1 MASDAVASLSSRLSK
16 LDPTANSVD
25 AASSPPA
32 APATPQVDEQDTA
45 PTVAQGDQET
55 APEPAPV
62 PKASQLLENL
72 QHEVQV
78 TLADQQQDPNSP
90 LFSAKTFEDLNLH
103 PNLLKGVYKLGF
115 QKPSKI
121 QERALPLLLQNPPRN
136 MIGQSQSGTGKT
148 AAFALTMLSRI
159 DMELKKPQVRLYA
172 TLSLAAIC
180 LSPARELALQTL
192 TVVQRMGEYTPVECF
207 AAVKDSFDRRM
218 PPIQAQV
225 IVGTPGTIMDAIR
238 HRILDCSEIKVFVL
252 DEADNLLDLGSM
264 ADQSSSVK
272 NAVIKSARTPP
283 QLVLFS
289 ATFTDTVRT
298 FAVRFA
304 PNANEIRLKQEEV
317 ALDAIKQFF
326 MDCRDEQH
334 KYEVLVELY
343 NLLTIGQSII
353 FVAVSGNPRTLPCAP
368 LNALLNRSPNF
379 FRSQR
384 RDTSDEISR
393 RMTAEGHAVA
403 SLTGQLTPEE
413 RDAVMESFRDGKTK
427 VLMATNVIARG
438 LDVMQVNMVVNY
450 DLPVDGQGR
459 PEPQTYIHRIGR
471 TGRFGRQGVSIN
483 FVHDR
488 KSFKIMED
496 IRNAVG
502 KPIVRVDTSDFEQ
515 MEKGAFGR
523 RILPRGGEH
532 RQGKKK
538 ARASLCLARAGHVK
552 ESVFAVNLCASTR
565 RLLSSQFLQ
574 QLIEPQPRITMSLE
588 MSAENDLHRRPNAG
602 PDPDMSPEPLSAEP
616 PTGLTSPPPH
626 ESTSTSNGETHGET
640 HLKHHPSHRVGPSFP
655 LTSFEST
662 PHNVACFAFCL
673 GAVWS
678 VGFTRLVIY
687 WLHPTERSWPLWFTL
702 DSTHLPAQSL
712 LSACTSPMLAL
723 YLSCWAMFH
732 LLEFVVTSMYN
743 PGKLSVS
750 SFLLNNGSP
759 YHVAHA
765 FGILEHILEEA
776 YLPPKWRAFKHL
788 GWIMVAGWVL
798 LMGGQILRSFAMI
811 SAAQNF
817 SHVIQIKKRDDHSLV
832 ETGIYAWSR
841 HPSYAGFCWW
851 ALGTQIMLTN
861 PIATLAFTHVLLSFF
876 AARIEAEEKYLV
888 KFFGDDYISY
898 RKRVPT
904 RIIFIS

>member
-1 MASDAVASLSSRLSK
+1 MASDAVASLSARLSQ

-25 AASSPPA
+25 AASSSPA
-32 APATPQVDEQDTA
+32 APATPQVEQQDSAPNAAHDEQEA
-45 PTVAQGDQET
+45 

-103 PNLLKGVYKLGF
+103 PNLLKGVYKMGF

-159 DMELKKPQVRLYA
+159 DMELRKPQ
-172 TLSLAAIC
+172 AIC

-238 HRILDCSEIKVFVL
+238 HRILDCSEVKVFVL

-353 FVAVSGNPRTLPCAP
+353 FVA
-368 LNALLNRSPNF
+368 
-379 FRSQR
+379 R

-515 MEKGAFGR
+515 MEKVSLLQSSQGSHVNANALRLERGR
-523 RILPRGGEH
+523 SAGVFYREAGTIAR
-532 RQGKKK
+532 GKKK
-538 ARASLCLARAGHVK
+538 ARASLCLARAG
-552 ESVFAVNLCASTR
+552 LSTR
-565 RLLSSQFLQ
+565 WLLSSQFLQ
-574 QLIEPQPRITMSLE
+574 QLIEPHPRITMSLE

-602 PDPDMSPEPLSAEP
+602 PDPDMSPEPSSAEP
-616 PTGLTSPPPH
+616 PTGLTSPPSH
-626 ESTSTSNGETHGET
+626 DSTSTSNGKAHVEQR
-640 HLKHHPSHRVGPSFP
+640 PSHRVGPSFP

-673 GAVWS
+673 GAAWS
-678 VGFTRLVIY
+678 VGFTRLGIY
-687 WLHPTERSWPLWFTL
+687 WLHPTERSWPVWFTL
-702 DSTHLPAQSL
+702 DSKHLPAQSL
-712 LSACTSPMLAL
+712 WSACTSPMLAL
-723 YLSCWAMFH
+723 YLTCWAMFH

-765 FGILEHILEEA
+765 FGIVEHVLEEA

-817 SHVIQIKKRDDHSLV
+817 SHVIQTKKRDDHSLV

-851 ALGTQIMLTN
+851 ALGTQIMLAN

>member
-1 MASDAVASLSSRLSK
+1 MLPL
-16 LDPTANSVD
+16 LPFANEL
-25 AASSPPA
+25 
-32 APATPQVDEQDTA
+32 TL
-45 PTVAQGDQET
+45 
-55 APEPAPV
+55 
-62 PKASQLLENL
+62 QLLFL
-72 QHEVQV
+72 FAHQV

-103 PNLLKGVYKLGF
+103 PNLLKGVYKMGF

-159 DMELKKPQVRLYA
+159 DMDLGKPQ
-172 TLSLAAIC
+172 AIC

-192 TVVQRMGEYTPVECF
+192 SVVQRMGEYTPVECF

-225 IVGTPGTIMDAIR
+225 IVGTPGTIMDVIR
-238 HRILDCSEIKVFVL
+238 HRLLDCSEVKVFVL

-272 NAVIKSARTPP
+272 NAVIKAARTPP

-353 FVAVSGNPRTLPCAP
+353 FVA
-368 LNALLNRSPNF
+368 
-379 FRSQR
+379 R

-488 KSFKIMED
+488 RSFKVMEE

-515 MEKGAFGR
+515 MEKT
-523 RILPRGGEH
+523 L
-532 RQGKKK
+532 K
-538 ARASLCLARAGHVK
+538 AA
-552 ESVFAVNLCASTR
+552 
-565 RLLSSQFLQ
+565 
-574 QLIEPQPRITMSLE
+574 
-588 MSAENDLHRRPNAG
+588 
-602 PDPDMSPEPLSAEP
+602 
-616 PTGLTSPPPH
+616 
-626 ESTSTSNGETHGET
+626 
-640 HLKHHPSHRVGPSFP
+640 LK
-655 LTSFEST
+655 
-662 PHNVACFAFCL
+662 A
-673 GAVWS
+673 
-678 VGFTRLVIY
+678 
-687 WLHPTERSWPLWFTL
+687 
-702 DSTHLPAQSL
+702 
-712 LSACTSPMLAL
+712 
-723 YLSCWAMFH
+723 
-732 LLEFVVTSMYN
+732 
-743 PGKLSVS
+743 
-750 SFLLNNGSP
+750 
-759 YHVAHA
+759 
-765 FGILEHILEEA
+765 
-776 YLPPKWRAFKHL
+776 
-788 GWIMVAGWVL
+788 
-798 LMGGQILRSFAMI
+798 
-811 SAAQNF
+811 
-817 SHVIQIKKRDDHSLV
+817 
-832 ETGIYAWSR
+832 
-841 HPSYAGFCWW
+841 
-851 ALGTQIMLTN
+851 
-861 PIATLAFTHVLLSFF
+861 
-876 AARIEAEEKYLV
+876 
-888 KFFGDDYISY
+888 
-898 RKRVPT
+898 
-904 RIIFIS
+904 